1 MAIKNFFKDLIF
13 IIMGTITAWRL
24 THRNNTHN
32 PGSNS
37 LTAGKDDNKAHTY
50 RDEYED
56 RNEDEYDDENVTY
69 DNDNHQDN
77 DDYQDDNDYQDDD
90 YQDDDYQDDDN

>member
-13 IIMGTITAWRL
+13 IIMGTITACRL
-24 THRNNTHN
+24 THRNNTLN
-32 PGSNS
+32 PDSNS
-37 LTAGKDDNKAHTY
+37 LTAGKDDNEAHAY

-56 RNEDEYDDENVTY
+56 RNEDEYDDGNVTY

-77 DDYQDDNDYQDDD
+77 DDYQDDD